1 MIDVSPDR
9 QRSGLLRRVAAF
21 GATVVVLAG
30 VILGISALSSRPDS
44 DTPKPAQ
51 SGLTDAQRSRL
62 ALLKGRELL
71 ASGDTTEAVA
81 LFEQALKL
89 DAGNAEAKRAL
100 SSVAASAGA
109 TGSKPQSSSTEST
122 AQPDGGVRPDDPV
135 FSTAIE
141 DLTLLLPGE
150 AAGFSLGAVTKGER
164 DVTVSGSPISTDV
177 RASKALWTVH
187 DRGSVKGA
195 EEFIDSVSKDLYPK
209 DSSRP
214 VVDGAQ
220 AYFGTDGT
228 RFATVVYRRG
238 RYVFEVVL
246 TAPSGA
252 PKSLATEAKAA
263 AAAFPDRL

>member
-1 MIDVSPDR
+1 MSAAR
-9 QRSGLLRRVAAF
+9 ERSGLLRRIVAF

-44 DTPKPAQ
+44 DASKPSQ
-51 SGLTDAQRSRL
+51 PGLTDVQRSRL

-81 LFEQALKL
+81 LLEQALKL
-89 DAGNAEAKRAL
+89 DPRNVEAKRTL
-100 SSVAASAGA
+100 SSVAASAGG
-109 TGSKPQSSSTEST
+109 TRKPSSSSTEPT
-122 AQPDGGVRPDDPV
+122 VQPDGGVRPDDPV
-135 FSTAIE
+135 FLTPID

-150 AAGFSLGAVTKGER
+150 ASGFSLGAVTGGEQ
-164 DVTVSGSPISTDV
+164 DATVSGSPVSADV

>member
-44 DTPKPAQ
+44 DAPKPTQ

-89 DAGNAEAKRAL
+89 DPGNVEAERAL

-109 TGSKPQSSSTEST
+109 TGSKPQSTTEPT
-122 AQPDGGVRPDDPV
+122 AQSDGGVRPDDPV

-141 DLTLLLPGE
+141 DLTLLLPGD
-150 AAGFSLGAVTKGER
+150 AAGFSLGAVTQGER
-164 DVTVSGSPISTDV
+164 DVTVSGSPVSSDV
-177 RASKALWTVH
+177 RATRALWTVH
-187 DRGSVKGA
+187 DRGSIKGA
-195 EEFIDSVSKDLYPK
+195 DEFIDSVSKDLYPK
-209 DSSRP
+209 DSSRV

-220 AYFGTDGT
+220 AYFGTDGI

-252 PKSLATEAKAA
+252 PKSLAREAKAA